1 LNLSAFKAA
10 SKAHNSSLLT
20 FPGGTA
26 PRQRSVPEIRYRSNI
41 VHLEEAPQI
50 YFQNVL
56 RSRTSSML
64 GPADIELPVGKIV
77 GLLHDLAIGDPVQG
91 DEK

>member
-1 LNLSAFKAA
+1 
-10 SKAHNSSLLT
+10 
-20 FPGGTA
+20 
-26 PRQRSVPEIRYRSNI
+26 
-41 VHLEEAPQI
+41 
-50 YFQNVL
+50 
-56 RSRTSSML
+56 ML